1 MQANLYGQDANGA
14 WVPLRVGETGQL
26 VGASS
31 GGSNLPKGQTSTL
44 LPWSYVA
51 ASGGITN
58 TSAVTLVAAPGVG
71 KANFVTA
78 VQLLNSSGTATEVVI
93 SSGSTVL
100 WRVRVGASMI
110 FPVSVSFV
118 QPLIGGNNEALTATC
133 ATGSTATYINAQGY
147 TDLSLAGLQ
156 ASLTA
161 NVEIFDEAGAQIFDA
176 ASNPIYLAA

>member
-26 VGASS
+26 VGASG
-31 GGSNLPKGQTSTL
+31 GGSSLPKGLPDQL

-71 KANFVTA
+71 KANYVTA
-78 VQLLNSSGTATEVVI
+78 VQIMNSSATATEVVI
-93 SSGSTVL
+93 TSGSTVI
-100 WRVRVGASMI
+100 WRVRVGASMTA
-110 FPVSVSFV
+110 PVSIVFAR
-118 QPLIGGNNEALTATC
+118 PLIGGNNEALTATC
-133 ATGSTATYINAQGY
+133 ATTSSATYINAQGY
-147 TDLSLAGLQ
+147 TDTSLAGLQ

-161 NVEIFDEAGAQIFDA
+161 NVEIFDEAGAQVFDA
-176 ASNPIYLAA
+176 AGAPIYLAA